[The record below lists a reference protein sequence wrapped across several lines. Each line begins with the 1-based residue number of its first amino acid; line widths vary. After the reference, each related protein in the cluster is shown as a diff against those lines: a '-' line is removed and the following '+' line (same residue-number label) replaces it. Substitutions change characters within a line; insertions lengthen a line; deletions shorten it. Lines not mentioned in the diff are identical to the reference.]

1 MTRDVESEPK
11 NENIRSAERT
21 LQILRAMNQRPV
33 SSIDYL
39 HTETGLP
46 KPTLVRFLKTMVNAG
61 YVTNDRLQAGYQLTS
76 LVTSLSSGYHGDPLV
91 VEAGRAWAL
100 NLTRQLKWPVS
111 IAVLE
116 QNAMVVRL
124 STVAESQISPFH
136 ATINMRLG
144 LFSRGLG
151 RAYLAFCSDEQ
162 IAAFAQIVAANDPEE
177 APYVPDPESLRK
189 LISSI
194 RESGF
199 ARRNFRVEPKSSDT
213 LAVPIFL
220 DGEVRATIG
229 ITYFASVVREKNVI
243 LEYAGLLQKASAQIT
258 METDRLKAH
267 NDAEHWPSY
276 PGTERDF

>member
-1 MTRDVESEPK
+1 MTKIKKDDH
-11 NENIRSAERT
+11 IRSAERT

-33 SSIDYL
+33 SSIEYL
-39 HTETGLP
+39 HNSTGLP

-100 NLTRQLKWPVS
+100 NLTNQLKWPVS

-116 QNAMVVRL
+116 DNAVIVRL

-162 IAAFAQIVAANDPEE
+162 IEAFVQVVENNDEEE
-177 APYVPDPESLRK
+177 AQYIPRPKVLQK
-189 LISSI
+189 LVETI
-194 RESGF
+194 REDGY
-199 ARRNFRVEPKSSDT
+199 ARRNSKAEPKSSDT

-229 ITYFASVVREKNVI
+229 ITYFASVVKSQNTI
-243 LEYAGLLQKASAQIT
+243 LEYANLLKKASAQIT

-267 NDAEHWPSY
+267 YDVEDLS
-276 PGTERDF
+276 